1 MMRVKDIIKENGI
14 WVYRIREEGD
24 YGDEETT
31 VKNSYSER
39 DIPLHPELVDTL
51 GFVRYV
57 KHIKKLG
64 HERVFHELT
73 KYNNKYQKYVSKFFN
88 ERYLKSIG
96 LKVDGR
102 SVSFHSFRHSIET
115 HCTNKNINPRYIDFL
130 QGHSQ
135 KGTGG
140 NVYMKGVKPEVLLKE
155 CVEKIDWGIDWKKL
169 KIDWT

>member
-57 KHIKKLG
+57 
-64 HERVFHELT
+64 
-73 KYNNKYQKYVSKFFN
+73 
-88 ERYLKSIG
+88 
-96 LKVDGR
+96 
-102 SVSFHSFRHSIET
+102 
-115 HCTNKNINPRYIDFL
+115 
-130 QGHSQ
+130 
-135 KGTGG
+135 
-140 NVYMKGVKPEVLLKE
+140 
-155 CVEKIDWGIDWKKL
+155 
-169 KIDWT
+169 